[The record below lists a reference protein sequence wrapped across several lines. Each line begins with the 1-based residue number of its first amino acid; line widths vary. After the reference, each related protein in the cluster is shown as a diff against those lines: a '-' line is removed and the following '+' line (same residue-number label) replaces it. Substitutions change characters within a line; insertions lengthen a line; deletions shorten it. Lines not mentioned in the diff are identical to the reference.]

1 MRLFFLAI
9 TDRMDETLDMLRRKA
24 EATAAQAYTPY
35 SGQSAA
41 AVLLLADGAWT
52 PGVRVESASFSL
64 VIPAL
69 VNAFTTAVAA
79 GRMDIVAIAL
89 SRPFRAED
97 IAYLQSASSGSFRQ
111 AADDVFIADG
121 SEALP
126 ALGDR
131 LDPFLDGPVPETPE
145 TGMALARAA
154 ARRAHVPESA
164 FPVGC
169 VLVTADGRLVPG
181 VNVEHSDWSRILCAE
196 RNALGTALSW
206 GLAPAQAVY
215 VTCLKDP
222 TGSPCGACR
231 QLLSELAPDATVWMD
246 RGEAPPEAAS
256 PEGLLPGAFNG
267 QTLTRSG

>member
-1 MRLFFLAI
+1 M
-9 TDRMDETLDMLRRKA
+9 TDRMDEMFDMLRSKA
-24 EATAAQAYTPY
+24 RAAVARAHVPY
-35 SGQSAA
+35 SGQGAA
-41 AVLLLADGAWT
+41 AVLLLADGTWA

-69 VNAFTTAVAA
+69 VNAFTTVVAA
-79 GRMDIVAIAL
+79 GRQDVVAVAL

-97 IAYLQSASSGSFRQ
+97 VAYVQSVSPGTFGQ
-111 AADDVFIADG
+111 AAVDAFVRAG
-121 SEALP
+121 TEALP
-126 ALGDR
+126 ALANR
-131 LDPFLDGPVPETPE
+131 LDPFLDAPAPETTE
-145 TGMALARAA
+145 AGIALARTV

-169 VLVTADGRLVPG
+169 VLVTQDGRLVPG

-215 VTCLKDP
+215 LTCLKDP

-231 QLLSELAPDATVWMD
+231 QLLAELAPEATVWMD
-246 RGEAPPEAAS
+246 RGPASPEAAS
-256 PEGLLPGAFNG
+256 PGRLLPGAFNG
-267 QTLTRSG
+267 QALTRPV